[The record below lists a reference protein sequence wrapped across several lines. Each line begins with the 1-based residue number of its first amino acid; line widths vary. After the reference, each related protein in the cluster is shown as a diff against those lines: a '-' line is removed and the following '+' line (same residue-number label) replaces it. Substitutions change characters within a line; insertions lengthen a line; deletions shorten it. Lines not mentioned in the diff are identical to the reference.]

1 MSDFTSIKSNWKNKT
16 ENIMEISKE
25 LDLSLDSFVFFDDNP
40 IERDQIRK
48 KFKRCN
54 SNRSK

>member
-25 LDLSLDSFVFFDDNP
+25 LDLSLDSFVFLM
-40 IERDQIRK
+40 IIQ
-48 KFKRCN
+48 
-54 SNRSK
+54 